1 MKNRRFFTKVTAVA
15 TAAVIALSAF
25 GASAFAAGST
35 PAGYI
40 QENVEFETAHADLIE
55 YIYQQTMQFQPS
67 INLENY
73 QFHVSDFETL
83 CLSLYGT
90 HPDLT
95 VILPNQNF
103 YSCSYNPMSG
113 IAANVMP
120 KYAYSREEATQRL
133 ERFYEM
139 ADYFLGFVNDD
150 MDDFTKAL
158 ILHDELAI
166 HGEYIISKQL
176 GDGTTVLS
184 SDYSQMVEGWGRCET
199 YTEVYAYLLAQNGI
213 RSEIVNSDTMN
224 HEWLKAQLD
233 GQYYNIDLTWDDPV
247 YDRPGKVSHNY
258 FLWSDEEFQTE
269 SSVKDA
275 HTDYTSAYAS
285 GSGYDS
291 YDNLHGFE
299 TQVCWL
305 NGTLYAIDENAKQL
319 VVYDHLTDGMTP
331 LCDVSGWWS
340 AGNGYYWNGNFSSL
354 VAYGGLLYYNSP
366 GAVYSYDPVTG
377 ETVKVADNED
387 SNELYGL
394 RRIDNVLYGVN
405 APNPNV
411 TGTLTALYELPAIEP
426 EPEYTL
432 GDVNIDGEIDI
443 RDATEIQRYLANY
456 IGFDRAQWLAADFDL
471 DGDVTVADV
480 TAIQRFINR

>member
-1 MKNRRFFTKVTAVA
+1 
-15 TAAVIALSAF
+15 
-25 GASAFAAGST
+25 
-35 PAGYI
+35 
-40 QENVEFETAHADLIE
+40 
-55 YIYQQTMQFQPS
+55 
-67 INLENY
+67 
-73 QFHVSDFETL
+73 
-83 CLSLYGT
+83 
-90 HPDLT
+90 
-95 VILPNQNF
+95 
-103 YSCSYNPMSG
+103 
-113 IAANVMP
+113 
-120 KYAYSREEATQRL
+120 
-133 ERFYEM
+133 
-139 ADYFLGFVNDD
+139 
-150 MDDFTKAL
+150 
-158 ILHDELAI
+158 
-166 HGEYIISKQL
+166 
-176 GDGTTVLS
+176 
-184 SDYSQMVEGWGRCET
+184 
-199 YTEVYAYLLAQNGI
+199 
-213 RSEIVNSDTMN
+213 MN

-233 GQYYNIDLTWDDPV
+233 GQYYNIDLTWDDPI

-319 VVYDHLTDGMTP
+319 VAYDHLTDGTTP
-331 LCDVSGWWS
+331 LKSLPYWWS
-340 AGNGYYWNGNFSSL
+340 ADGGYWPGVYSSL

-366 GAVYSYDPVTG
+366 DAVYSYDPATG
-377 ETVKVADNED
+377 EAVKVAVNEESED
-387 SNELYGL
+387 LYGL

-405 APNPNV
+405 APDPNV

-432 GDVNIDGEIDI
+432 GDANNDGEIDI

-456 IGFDRAQWLAADFDL
+456 IDFDRAHWLAADFDL